1 MAIKFK
7 LMDVP
12 IVIGLDFLFIMLI
25 LGSLWRAPEQLPIW
39 MVIVTGS
46 VLVHELGHAV
56 MFDIFGLK
64 PTVRLY
70 GGGGVTMAMT
80 DPRHPLTPGQSVVI
94 AAAGP
99 ATGLILGGIMGLAV
113 LAAPRIGSSAVVQDF
128 LWVSLGWSLINL
140 LPLPGVDGGSIVT
153 DLTQMVLG
161 RPAEAI
167 GRVVGFVI
175 VAAALVALIGIR
187 QYSAAFVIGFF
198 VVINMARIGFGSGL
212 RVGKRVL
219 PMGGAP
225 NSPAELMVEGRY
237 QEAFNAARLQMADRP
252 GDLGP
257 IVAASDALRL
267 MSRYADAEIGYNR
280 VLAVDPARDRAL
292 RGRALTRRSLGRDAD
307 AAADL
312 QTLLSMPLAGA
323 IVSQSSALYGF
334 ERHDQG
340 RRLIQA
346 ALPGIHDPMV
356 ARILTSFLPM
366 FEYGLGQPDRALAH
380 LDEVLGFLPDD
391 AGLHELRALILIDL
405 GRSPEAIGEVR
416 GSLASKPHHPSYLE
430 TLGIAVRMSGDAM
443 GAHQPL
449 ALSTEVRPSDPR
461 ARSELVLCLAQIGR
475 AGEARAALETLPGYA
490 VREAWVAYARAALA
504 VAGGTPDEAVAL
516 LTEARRIR
524 PELGVRAGVDP
535 LFRELLADPAR
546 RAAVVAAT
554 D

>member
-12 IVIGLDFLFIMLI
+12 IVIGFDFLFIMLI
-25 LGSLWRAPEQLPIW
+25 LGALWRAPEQLPIW
-39 MVIVTGS
+39 LVIVTGS

-56 MFDIFGLK
+56 MFDMFWLK

-70 GGGGVTMAMT
+70 GGGGMTMAMT
-80 DPRHPLTPGQSVVI
+80 DPQHPLTPRQSVVI

-113 LAAPRIGSSAVVQDF
+113 LAAPRIGSSEAVQDF
-128 LWVSLGWSLINL
+128 MWVCLGWSVINL

-161 RPAEAI
+161 RPAEAV

-175 VAAALVALIGIR
+175 VAAAVVAFIGIGL
-187 QYSAAFVIGFF
+187 YSAAFIIGFF
-198 VVINMARIGFGSGL
+198 VVINIGRIGFGSGL

-219 PMGGAP
+219 PMGGPP

-267 MSRYADAEIGYNR
+267 MSRYADAEVGYNR
-280 VLAVDPARDRAL
+280 VLVVDPERDRAL
-292 RGRALTRRSLGRDAD
+292 RGRALTRRTLGRDTD
-307 AAADL
+307 AEADL
-312 QTLLSMPLAGA
+312 RALLSLPLAGA
-323 IVSQSSALYGF
+323 VVSQASVLYGF

-340 RRLIQA
+340 YRLIQA
-346 ALPGIHDPMV
+346 VLPGINDPMV

-366 FEYGLGQPDRALAH
+366 FEYGLGQPDRALGH
-380 LDEVLGFLPDD
+380 LDDVLRFIPND

-405 GRSPEAIGEVR
+405 GRFPEAIAEVR
-416 GSLASKPHHPSYLE
+416 GSLSSKPRHPSYLE

-461 ARSELVLCLAQIGR
+461 ARSELVLCLTQIGR
-475 AGEARAALETLPGYA
+475 VGEARAAVETLPGYA
-490 VREAWVAYARAALA
+490 VREPWVAYARAALA
-504 VAGGTPDEAVAL
+504 AAGGTPEEAVAL
-516 LTEARRIR
+516 LVEAKRIR
-524 PELGVRAGVDP
+524 PELGVRATVDP

-546 RAAVVAAT
+546 RSAFAVPAG
-554 D
+554 